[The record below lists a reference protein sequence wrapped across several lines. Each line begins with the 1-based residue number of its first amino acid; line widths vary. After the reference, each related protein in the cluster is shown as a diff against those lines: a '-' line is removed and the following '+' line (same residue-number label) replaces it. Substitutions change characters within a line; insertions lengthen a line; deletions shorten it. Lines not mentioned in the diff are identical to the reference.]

1 MNRQAADGF
10 SRMNQWFAG
19 VAQTTAKLAGSSP
32 VFVAVCA
39 VILGWLLTGPIFHWS
54 DAWQLVINTA
64 TNIIGV
70 RMVFLIQNTQNR
82 ESAALQLK
90 IDELLRAIRGA
101 QNSFINLEALT
112 EEDLQRIK
120 ERYAAIAHRA
130 RQESGI
136 AGVEEPSGRE
146 PNE

>member
-1 MNRQAADGF
+1 MNSQSACGF
-10 SRMNQWFAG
+10 SRMNQWFAS

-32 VFVAVCA
+32 VFVAVCG
-39 VILGWLLTGPIFHWS
+39 VILVWLLTGPIFNWS
-54 DAWQLVINTA
+54 DTWQLVINTV
-64 TNIIGV
+64 TNIV
-70 RMVFLIQNTQNR
+70 SMLMVFLIQNTQNR

-90 IDELLRAIRGA
+90 VDELLRAIRGA

-120 ERYAAIAHRA
+120 QQYAAMAHRA

-136 AGVEEPSGRE
+136 GGAEEPSGGE
-146 PNE
+146 PTE

>member
-1 MNRQAADGF
+1 MNRQSANGF
-10 SRMNQWFAG
+10 SRMNQLFAG

-39 VILGWLLTGPIFHWS
+39 VILTWLLTGPIFHWS

-64 TNIIGV
+64 TNIVGV
-70 RMVFLIQNTQNR
+70 LMVFLIQNTQNR

-90 IDELLRAIRGA
+90 VDELLRAMRGA

-120 ERYAAIAHRA
+120 ERYAAMAHRA

-136 AGVEEPSGRE
+136 GGVEEPSGSE
-146 PNE
+146 LNE